1 MMMLEVIIG
10 IAIVITIFVAT
21 MSENSLPEDN
31 IWEKNRGFI
40 AFAGFIAVMPTA
52 FFILE
57 NLFANIFIVFP
68 ITMGAVA
75 IYLFFALK
83 LKSKNPN
90 IFQALGV
97 EILCYAFIIIRGLS

>member
-21 MSENSLPEDN
+21 ISEDNTSGDN
-31 IWEKNRGFI
+31 IWEKSKGVI
-40 AFAGFIAVMPTA
+40 ALAGVLAVMPTS

-75 IYLFFALK
+75 FYLFFALK

>member
-1 MMMLEVIIG
+1 MLEVIIG

-31 IWEKNRGFI
+31 IWEKNRGLI
-40 AFAGFIAVMPTA
+40 ALAGVLAVMPTS

-75 IYLFFALK
+75 FYLFFALK